1 MEVTLLQ
8 QAICLNISAN
18 RRHRQ
23 LVDEKVRDIGF
34 HRTAHMTLMALA
46 ISNKV
51 ISQKDLAAHFSI
63 TPAAITGI
71 LKGLERDGYITRES
85 GQDGR
90 VNEIFITERG
100 REVIKMSREAFHEV
114 DAAMFEGFTDDD
126 LREYI
131 RLATRMTDNMK
142 RRRGEL

>member
-1 MEVTLLQ
+1 MEATLLQ
-8 QAICLNISAN
+8 QAICLNISVS

-46 ISNKV
+46 SSDKV
-51 ISQKDLAAHFSI
+51 LTQKDLAAQFSI

-71 LKGLERDGYITRES
+71 LKGLEREGYITRES

-100 REVIKMSREAFHEV
+100 KDVVTKSREAFHNV
-114 DAAMFEGFTDDD
+114 DASMFEGFSDDD
-126 LREYI
+126 LRTYI
-131 RLATRMTDNMK
+131 ELSERMSENMK
-142 RRRGEL
+142 RRKGEL

>member
-1 MEVTLLQ
+1 MEATLLQ
-8 QAICLNISAN
+8 QAICLNISVN

-46 ISNKV
+46 SSDKV
-51 ISQKDLAAHFSI
+51 LTQKDLAAQFSI

-71 LKGLERDGYITRES
+71 LKGLEREGYITRES

-100 REVIKMSREAFHEV
+100 KDVVAKSREAFHDV
-114 DAAMFEGFTDDD
+114 DSSMFEGFSDDD
-126 LREYI
+126 LRTYI
-131 RLATRMTDNMK
+131 ELSERMAENMK
-142 RRRGEL
+142 RRKGEL

>member
-8 QAICLNISAN
+8 QAICLNISVN

-46 ISNKV
+46 SSDKV
-51 ISQKDLAAHFSI
+51 LTQKDLAAQFSI

-71 LKGLERDGYITRES
+71 LKGLEREGYITRES

-100 REVIKMSREAFHEV
+100 KDVVAKSREAFHDV
-114 DAAMFEGFTDDD
+114 DASMFEGFSDDD
-126 LREYI
+126 LRTYI
-131 RLATRMTDNMK
+131 ELSERMSENMK
-142 RRRGEL
+142 RRKGEL

>member
-8 QAICLNISAN
+8 QAICLNISVN

-46 ISNKV
+46 SSDKV
-51 ISQKDLAAHFSI
+51 LTQKDLAAQFSI

-71 LKGLERDGYITRES
+71 LKGLEREGYITRES

-100 REVIKMSREAFHEV
+100 KDVVAKSREAFHNV
-114 DAAMFEGFTDDD
+114 DASMFEGFSDDD
-126 LREYI
+126 LRTYI
-131 RLATRMTDNMK
+131 ELSERMAENMK
-142 RRRGEL
+142 RRKGEL